1 MIDIIKDTSIQ
12 WKLQNQNIKNEI
24 VEGIVDN
31 INA

>member
-1 MIDIIKDTSIQ
+1 MIDIIKDTTIQ
-12 WKLQNQNIKNEI
+12 WKLKNQNIKNEI

>member
-1 MIDIIKDTSIQ
+1 MIDIIKDTAIQ
-12 WKLQNQNIKNEI
+12 WKLKNQNIKNEI